1 MTSPNTSHQLSA
13 MHMLSPEGI
22 SHTFDDR
29 ANGYGRGDGIGAL
42 IVKRLSDA
50 IRDGDTIRAVI
61 RGTGVNADGKTPSVT
76 QPSSEAQ
83 ADLIIQT
90 YEDAGLDQSD
100 TEYFECHGTG
110 TPVGD
115 PIELTAIANTI
126 GAARRAAGRSPLPI
140 GSIKPTVGHTEG
152 CAGLAGIFK
161 AILLME
167 KGILTPTYGVERVN
181 PKLKLSE
188 WHLTLPEQPTQWK
201 TPGVRRISVNSF
213 GFGGANAHAI
223 LDDASHYLR
232 QRNLT
237 GKHNTITNG
246 SISHNDTLKT
256 LTNENISSEPQRL
269 FLFSGR
275 DQPGAKRV
283 YEGVN
288 AWLRT
293 TFEQKQAPD
302 ILDNLAYTLGQRRTH
317 LEHRTFAIASSL
329 SELTDGLS
337 KGLPGAARAQRQG
350 NNIIMVFTGQ
360 GAQWPAM
367 GREMF
372 SNPIFHQSIGVSNAY
387 LKALG
392 CRWDAVEELAKVP
405 NPNMDLPEYS
415 QPLCTVIQI
424 ALVEVL
430 RAWRILPTAT
440 IGHSS
445 GEIAAA
451 YAASLLTHRDAL
463 KLAFVRGLSSA
474 SVTKQGA
481 MLAAGLSQEEAQA
494 YLEDV
499 PHGSVVVACVNSPSS
514 VTLSGDV
521 SVLDQLQT
529 LISND
534 GKLARKLKVST
545 AYHSP
550 HMSEV
555 SASYLAQIGDISPK
569 QTNEMESCPVMYS
582 SLTASVVNSSKELS
596 AQYWVRNMEN
606 PVQFSQALLALL
618 KHKRVAPGGT
628 RPVPIQWGALLE
640 VGPHAALQGP
650 IRQIIDLSNN
660 RFAKSAPYTSMLV
673 RGKDAIQTSLSTAGT
688 LWAAGCKV
696 DMAAINGHA
705 TDDRSPQILCD
716 MPTYPWNHTKSFWH
730 ESYTSRS
737 IRFPKHTRNDFL
749 GIEEDSQNSYEPRWR
764 NYLRISENP
773 WIEDHKITGTVL
785 YPASGMLVMALEGV
799 LRTAASSKKVKG
811 FHMTNVMFE
820 RGLMISLDDTP
831 PVETRLCFHPCNL
844 QHESW
849 NFTVYSTAKGSP
861 WMKHCTGTVALVYE
875 REANEVEDCGVDIT
889 WQRQSDFRE
898 SLLQETDCVHVNVD
912 HFYQRLDYIGMHYG
926 PTFRN
931 TVSVAA
937 VPSRSASF
945 GSVIVPDTRSTMPKK
960 YESPHVIHPATL
972 DSVFHLTL
980 AALSTD
986 GLAKEAVVPYSIE
999 EIYIA
1004 RDQPKEP
1011 ATIYSGYNRLLS
1023 RDEHEIINEIV
1034 VSDQLWSSPKITMKN
1049 FALRTVT
1056 SRDGSMD
1063 ADTTINTTSTKTC
1076 AEITWVADS
1085 AFLTSSQGIT
1095 RLMSPANQATSVD
1108 LWLDSIFLNDPDTA
1122 VLIIM
1127 FNESESTLD
1136 MLRRLKDRQYGP
1148 RDITALATSESRCQ
1162 MMRATLGEGADS
1174 KAITYT
1180 WLPEKEL
1187 LETLVPQANSFIVA
1201 LGVPD
1206 IATNAAT
1213 LARLAPLALMTHF
1226 VQSDE
1231 IEIPLPHDTCAA
1243 RLRTDSSPILLA
1255 ATARCPPVELPSSVM
1270 LLLPTSPSEPLQTLA
1285 TTIASK
1291 LEGLDIS
1298 VTRSELTAIDAAS
1311 LSGRFAISLLE
1322 VDSPLTYAWNE
1333 EQFGV
1338 FKELISTIGHLFWVT
1353 HGSVLESW
1361 SNGIE
1366 FATSQGLFRV
1376 LRNEYPMAT
1385 LPSLNLSATADISTA
1400 TYADLIISV
1409 WRSSLAETA
1418 DMEYAEEGELVYV
1431 PRATESPGFDY
1442 ELELENNTARPIL
1455 TPLSALENPLK
1466 ASTSVSGHDCI
1477 WIPDESALSALQTDE
1492 VEVKIEYAGVGG
1504 DGTLNHVHHAVGVV
1518 SRRGNSVER
1527 FQLGQ
1532 RVIVL
1537 SKATART
1544 HVRKDQAQMTLLPD
1558 QLRPQDAVA
1567 LVEPLITAQYVLVE
1581 VSRLSHDQSLLLD
1594 NAASPLGQA
1603 LIQVAK
1609 AKGAD
1614 IYALVHTRS
1623 ERDLLA
1629 QKFGIPREH
1638 IFDSA
1643 ANNFVPTIE
1652 SATQTRGGVDVV
1664 VIQQSSGAHVHKAM
1678 ALLGSFGRFVD
1689 ILNGNSSRQKL
1700 PIPTDNV
1707 TLTRV
1712 NMDAVLRDRP
1722 AMVST
1727 LFQQA
1732 FRECDLQGPSN
1743 LAVLPATD
1751 LSTVPQSVHTE
1762 QLVLSLNDTTPVL
1775 TPAPPSQRLQL
1786 DSAATYV
1793 LVGGLGALGF
1803 DIAQWMIEYGAKH
1816 IVFLSRS
1823 GVSNSKD
1830 KLVRLQAERSIRA
1843 EAFQCDIND
1852 SVSVA
1857 RIFDMLK
1864 ARGKRIAGVIQS
1876 AMVLQDGIF
1885 ENMSFDR
1892 WCAAIEP
1899 KTKGSRNLLANI
1911 GPADDNPFFILLS
1924 SITGIMG
1931 NPGQANYA
1939 AGNTF
1944 EDALAHHARTHLGIN
1959 ATSIDVG
1966 AVTDSS
1972 RFTNTGDGDSVR
1984 SRTPHHH
1991 LRDLQ
1996 TTLKD
2001 LGVVMRA
2008 IMRGSTT
2015 SGHRAPAQIVLGLSD
2030 RIEHNDTV
2038 GGFSRDK
2045 KFTLRVVDN
2054 VKNDAGG
2061 DDQTKQDIGT
2071 MLTNATSLRD
2081 AETAVEDHLKEV
2093 IAATMGVAISEID
2106 AQKPLFDYGVDSL
2119 QAVELRNRVQKF
2131 MQSDISVFDIL
2142 SAVPLVGIV
2151 GKIVANSKMVN
2162 VFASDD

>member
-1 MTSPNTSHQLSA
+1 MISPNTSHQLSA

-42 IVKRLSDA
+42 IVKRLLDA

-115 PIELTAIANTI
+115 PIELAAIANTI

-188 WHLTLPEQPTQWK
+188 WHLTLPEQPAQWT

-223 LDDASHYLR
+223 LDDAYHYLR

-246 SISHNDTLKT
+246 SISNNGTLKT
-256 LTNENISSEPQRL
+256 LTNGHISSESQRL

-293 TFEQKQAPD
+293 TVEQKQAPD
-302 ILDNLAYTLGQRRTH
+302 ILDDLVYTLGQRRTH

-367 GREMF
+367 GRELL

-392 CRWDAVEELAKVP
+392 CRWDAVEELTKVP

-463 KLAFVRGLSSA
+463 RLAFVRGLSSA

-481 MLAAGLSQEEAQA
+481 MLAVGLSQEEAQT
-494 YLEDV
+494 YLENV

-514 VTLSGDV
+514 MTLSGDI
-521 SVLDQLQT
+521 SAINQLQT

-534 GKLARKLKVST
+534 SKLARKLKVST

-569 QTNEMESCPVMYS
+569 QTDGMESCPVMYS

-596 AQYWVRNMEN
+596 AQYWVKNMEN
-606 PVQFSQALLALL
+606 PVQFSQGLLALL
-618 KHKRVAPGGT
+618 KHKRVAPGGA
-628 RPVPIQWGALLE
+628 RPGPIQWGALLE

-688 LWAAGCKV
+688 LWAVGCKV

-737 IRFPKHTRNDFL
+737 IRFPQHTRNDFL

-799 LRTAASSKKVKG
+799 LRTADSSRTVKG

-831 PVETRLCFHPCNL
+831 PVETRLSFHPCSL

-849 NFTVYSTAKGSP
+849 NFTAYSTAKGSP
-861 WMKHCTGTVALVYE
+861 WVKHCTGTVALVYE
-875 REANEVEDCGVDIT
+875 REANEVEDCSVDVT

-898 SLLQETDCVHVNVD
+898 SLLKETDCVDVDVD
-912 HFYQRLDYIGMHYG
+912 HFYQRLDYIGMQYG

-972 DSVFHLTL
+972 DSIFHLTL

-1004 RDQPKEP
+1004 RDQPKQP
-1011 ATIYSGYNRLLS
+1011 GTIYSGYNRLLS
-1023 RDEHEIINEIV
+1023 RDEHEIISELV

-1063 ADTTINTTSTKTC
+1063 ANTTINTISTKTC

-1095 RLMSPANQATSVD
+1095 RLMSPAKQATSVD

-1127 FNESESTLD
+1127 FNESEPTID
-1136 MLRRLKDRQYGP
+1136 MLRHLKDRQYGP
-1148 RDITALATSESRCQ
+1148 RSIAALATSESRCQ
-1162 MMRATLGEGADS
+1162 MMRAALGEGANS

-1180 WLPEKEL
+1180 WLPEEEL
-1187 LETLVPQANSFIVA
+1187 LETLGPQANSFIVA

-1213 LARLAPLALMTHF
+1213 LARQAPLALMTHF

-1243 RLRTDSSPILLA
+1243 RLRIDSSPILLA

-1270 LLLPTSPSEPLQTLA
+1270 LLLPASPSKPLQTLA

-1298 VTRSELTAIDAAS
+1298 VTRSELTPIDAAS

-1333 EQFGV
+1333 EQFRM

-1385 LPSLNLSATADISTA
+1385 LPSLDLSATADISSA

-1409 WRSSLAETA
+1409 WRSSLAEAA
-1418 DMEYAEEGELVYV
+1418 DMEYAEGGELVYV
-1431 PRATESPGFDY
+1431 PRATESSGFDY
-1442 ELELENNTARPIL
+1442 ELQLENNTARPIL
-1455 TPLSALENPLK
+1455 TPLSASENPLK
-1466 ASTSVSGHDCI
+1466 ASKSVSGHDCI

-1518 SRRGNSVER
+1518 SRRGNSVKR

-1544 HVRKDQAQMTLLPD
+1544 HVRKDQAQITPLPD
-1558 QLRPQDAVA
+1558 RLRPQDAVA

-1581 VSRLSHDQSLLLD
+1581 VSRLSYDQSLLLD
-1594 NAASPLGQA
+1594 DAASALGQA

-1609 AKGAD
+1609 ANGAD

-1638 IFDSA
+1638 IFDSE

-1652 SATQTRGGVDVV
+1652 SATQTRGVDVV
-1664 VIQQSSGAHVHKAM
+1664 VIQQSGAHVNKAM
-1678 ALLGSFGRFVD
+1678 ALLGGFGRFVD
-1689 ILNGNSSRQKL
+1689 IINGNSRPKL
-1700 PIPTDNV
+1700 PTPTDNV

-1722 AMVST
+1722 VMVST
-1727 LFQQA
+1727 IFQQA
-1732 FRECDLQGPSN
+1732 FREYDLQGPSN
-1743 LAVLPATD
+1743 LVVLPATD
-1751 LSTVPQSVHTE
+1751 LSTVPHSVHTE
-1762 QLVLSLNDTTPVL
+1762 QLVLSLNDTIPVF

-1793 LVGGLGALGF
+1793 LVGGLGSLGF
-1803 DIAQWMIEYGAKH
+1803 DIAQWMVEYGAKH

-1823 GVSNSKD
+1823 GGSKSKD
-1830 KLVRLQAERSIRA
+1830 KLERLAERLIRA
-1843 EAFQCDIND
+1843 EAFKCDIND

-1857 RIFDMLK
+1857 HIFDMLK

-1892 WCAAIEP
+1892 WCGAIEP

-1911 GPADDNPFFILLS
+1911 GPDDKTFFILLS

-1939 AGNTF
+1939 SGNTF
-1944 EDALAHHARTHLGIN
+1944 EDALAHHARSHLGIN

-1972 RFTNTGDGDSVR
+1972 RVTNTGQFGDVDSFR
-1984 SRTPHHH
+1984 SRNQHH

-1996 TTLKD
+1996 TNLKD

-2008 IMRGSTT
+2008 IMRGCTA
-2015 SGHRAPAQIVLGLSD
+2015 SGQSAPAQIVLGLSD
-2030 RIEHNDTV
+2030 RIEHNEST

-2045 KFTLRVVDN
+2045 KFKLRVVD
-2054 VKNDAGG
+2054 VKTETG
-2061 DDQTKQDIGT
+2061 DDPTKQDIGT
-2071 MLTNATSLRD
+2071 ILTNATTLRD
-2081 AETAVEDHLKEV
+2081 AEVAVEDNLKEV
-2093 IAATMGVAISEID
+2093 IAATMGVAITEID
-2106 AQKPLFDYGVDSL
+2106 AQKPLFDYGGKFCISFFP
-2119 QAVELRNRVQKF
+2119 VQ
-2131 MQSDISVFDIL
+2131 
-2142 SAVPLVGIV
+2142 
-2151 GKIVANSKMVN
+2151 NT
-2162 VFASDD
+2162 